1 MSKKAPVRKAA
12 KLDTP
17 NSAMAVRLEKKR
29 ARVPSTTVISTL
41 ELWLGERLRLRRK
54 ELGKPLQQVADACD
68 ISVSLLSQIERGL
81 RSLSLR
87 TLNVLAKELDV
98 PAEILV
104 MNAQHRPES
113 EEKSG
118 IVTRSGNHP
127 RIEKSDKG
135 IKKENLTPS
144 YASGTI
150 GLYRAVIAP
159 GGATGPELFTTVAG
173 EQIGYVFE
181 GQLELFID
189 GQLLMLYA
197 GDSFVYCGKT
207 PRKWRNPGPTQTIVV
222 WAISGST

>member
-1 MSKKAPVRKAA
+1 MPKKLPVKKAA
-12 KLDTP
+12 KREAP
-17 NSAMAVRLEKKR
+17 FSATAVDADQQSIRT
-29 ARVPSTTVISTL
+29 PSTSTISAL

-54 ELGKPLQQVADACD
+54 ELRRPLQQVADACG

-81 RSLSLR
+81 RSISLR
-87 TLNVLAKELDV
+87 TLNALAKELDV
-98 PAEILV
+98 PAETLV
-104 MNAQHRPES
+104 MNAQHRPTS

-118 IVTRSGNHP
+118 MVTRSGNHP

-135 IKKENLTPS
+135 IKKENLTPPH
-144 YASGTI
+144 ASGTI

-189 GQLLMLYA
+189 GQLLMLYV
-197 GDSFVYCGKT
+197 GDSFLYRGET
-207 PRKWRNPGPTQTIVV
+207 PRKWRNPGPGQTIVV
-222 WAISGST
+222 WAISSSK